1 MEDLKKL
8 NLNSPKAQRK
18 LEGKLEESLRD
29 PCSVIRAPYPALI
42 RWPIRR
48 GSKRISLS
56 SNRKP
61 RRHGAPPTQAEIAE
75 VAK

>member
-1 MEDLKKL
+1 MEDQQKL
-8 NLNSPKAQRK
+8 SLNSPKAQ
-18 LEGKLEESLRD
+18 GKLRGKLGESLRD
-29 PCSVIRAPYPALI
+29 PISVIRAPYPALV